1 LHAGS
6 GEEVAMSSRII
17 ERPRP
22 QHDRE
27 PRPDDRGPAEPRKS
41 YDHPVEIVT
50 PEPGSHT
57 GFDADL
63 NPIDDDFINTH
74 GSER

>member
-6 GEEVAMSSRII
+6 EREVAMSSRIL

-22 QHDRE
+22 QHD
-27 PRPDDRGPAEPRKS
+27 PRRPAERGAAEPRKS
-41 YDHPVEIVT
+41 YDRAVEIAT
-50 PEPGSHT
+50 PRPEPHT